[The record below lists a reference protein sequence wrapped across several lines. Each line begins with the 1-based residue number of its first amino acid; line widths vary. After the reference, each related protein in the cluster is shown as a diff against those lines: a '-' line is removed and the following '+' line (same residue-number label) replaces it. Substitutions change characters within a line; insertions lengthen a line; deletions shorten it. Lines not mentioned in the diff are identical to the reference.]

1 MSKSQNSK
9 KLIAFVDYIP
19 AELKEN
25 KTWEIVYYA
34 IDPLETDSFKRLK
47 RKRNRVKPIVNI
59 TERRKFAKRIITN
72 LNEKL
77 AKGWTPFLHEK
88 NAKVYTKLFDAF
100 EIFIKQLEQK
110 IVKGA
115 LRKDTLRAYNSYIK
129 NIKGFYEAEGKEDC
143 FVTDFNEDHCRRFL
157 DVIFY
162 DRENSART
170 HNNYLTFIGVFTR
183 WLVKRRY
190 INVDFT
196 SLLSK
201 IKQGEKKRTI
211 IPQQERVGIFNYLE
225 KNNFHYGVLCQ
236 TAFYCLIRRTEFTKL
251 KVKDVILSNG
261 IINVPAEASKNRKS
275 QIVTI
280 PLDII
285 NYLATH
291 LSNADNDD
299 FLFSDNNYKPG
310 KEQLT
315 PRKISY
321 TWDKLR
327 KTLKLADTY
336 QWYSLKDTGITNYL
350 QLGIPTIDVKNQ
362 ARHYSIQQTE
372 EYLPKNIFK
381 AIGNIQSAK
390 LNF

>member
-47 RKRNRVKPIVNI
+47 RKRNRVKPISNI
-59 TERRKFAKRIITN
+59 TERRKFAKRIIAN

-77 AKGWTPFLHEK
+77 AKGWTPFLHEQ
-88 NAKVYTKLFDAF
+88 NVKVYTKLFDAF
-100 EIFIKQLEQK
+100 DIFIKQLEQK
-110 IVKGA
+110 ISKGA
-115 LRKDTLRAYNSYIK
+115 LRKDTLRAYSSYIK

-143 FVTDFNEDHCRRFL
+143 FVTDFNEEYSRKFL

-162 DRENSART
+162 ERENSART
-170 HNNYLTFIGVFTR
+170 HNNYLGFIGVFTR
-183 WLVKRRY
+183 WLIKRRY

-201 IKQGEKKRTI
+201 IKQGDKKRTI
-211 IPQQERVGIFNYLE
+211 IPQQDRVGIFNYLE
-225 KNNFHYGVLCQ
+225 KKNFHYGVLCQ

-251 KVKDVILSNG
+251 KVKDVILANG

-285 NYLATH
+285 NSLATH
-291 LSNADNDD
+291 LSTANNDD
-299 FLFSDNNYKPG
+299 YLFSCNNYKPG

-362 ARHYSIQQTE
+362 ARHSSIQQTE